1 MSLKKILSTTII
13 GSMVALSLVGCG
25 GKANNS
31 SNSAIKNYTPGSVED
46 KIINE
51 GELTQEEVQKAV
63 EQGIIQIN

>member
-25 GKANNS
+25 GKTNNS
-31 SNSAIKNYTPGSVED
+31 SNSATTNYTPGSVED

-51 GELTQEEVQKAV
+51 GELNQEEVQKGV
-63 EQGIIQIN
+63 EQGIIQVN